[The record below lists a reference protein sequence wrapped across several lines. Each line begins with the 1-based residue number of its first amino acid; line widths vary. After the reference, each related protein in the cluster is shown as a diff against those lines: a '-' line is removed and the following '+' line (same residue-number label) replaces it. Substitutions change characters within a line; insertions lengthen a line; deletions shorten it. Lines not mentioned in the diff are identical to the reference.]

1 MKKLSLKV
9 AKLKNLSTDKQ
20 IPKAQTPH
28 IGGGTGVVK
37 DPITDNCTKICTSA
51 CSWRGC
57 N

>member
-20 IPKAQTPH
+20 IPKAQTPY
-28 IGGGTGVVK
+28 IGGGTGVVR